1 MTRFE
6 DDSDR
11 DMIDGILQ
19 PNGHFRVPVFLR
31 DGAPNPSLT
40 PVQRAIAVTGQHD
53 AATFDAAT
61 FDAASHR
68 SGHRYAIDA
77 APLNDAQRLR
87 YGVFDGAKE
96 KAYSDSD
103 RDLANSWRGNTGAAP
118 PAGSYPEG
126 TSHEGRACTVDG
138 APGTLRA
145 IPGHDGWLQCVAD
158 TNDSRSDA
166 QQIKDSAYSE
176 YELRIQNSW
185 RTAS

>member
-19 PNGHFRVPVFLR
+19 PNGHFRVPMFLR

-40 PVQRAIAVTGQHD
+40 PVQRAIALTRQHD

-68 SGHRYAIDA
+68 PGHRYAIDA

-87 YGVFDGAKE
+87 YGVFDTAKE
-96 KAYSDSD
+96 KAYAD
-103 RDLANSWRGNTGAAP
+103 RDRELTNSWRGNTGA
-118 PAGSYPEG
+118 G
-126 TSHEGRACTVDG
+126 TSTGS
-138 APGTLRA
+138 
-145 IPGHDGWLQCVAD
+145 D
-158 TNDSRSDA
+158 TDNDFRRDA
-166 QQIKDSAYSE
+166 QPTMDAVYSE
-176 YELRIQNSW
+176 YDLRMENSW
-185 RTAS
+185 RNQIGRVSCRERV